1 MQFVEPCI
9 KWPTDK
15 TPFYELRPAS
25 EAVLKR
31 AANMYGANVNKGED
45 YVKDKYFLGEGG
57 FEDSCKS
64 SMSFWYS
71 DPPKVEIAPRHNIYH
86 PDDMGLELSERRLIG
101 SFKTRVRCYQ
111 LSRYNV
117 CPDCKTDRMGWD
129 EGQEHDCPDPGPA
142 NPSTR
147 RTEAKKRYGLKR
159 KGDWKG
165 WKRNKGQQQPEMPE
179 KEKMPE
185 RIPDHQPAKRL
196 RKAKQERET
205 KLNEK
210 PMQTLIDLHP
220 EVPARKLEEVMTSI
234 LLLPPDSSDANASNS
249 AAAYTDPISL
259 LQARHPEVTPE
270 TLSKIVQSVLALP
283 SDEMLGKRAAQTEV
297 SPDPKKGSTSSD
309 NYYSLLDDSLALSEL
324 TQTPENK

>member
-1 MQFVEPCI
+1 
-9 KWPTDK
+9 
-15 TPFYELRPAS
+15 
-25 EAVLKR
+25 
-31 AANMYGANVNKGED
+31 
-45 YVKDKYFLGEGG
+45 
-57 FEDSCKS
+57 
-64 SMSFWYS
+64 
-71 DPPKVEIAPRHNIYH
+71 
-86 PDDMGLELSERRLIG
+86 
-101 SFKTRVRCYQ
+101 
-111 LSRYNV
+111 
-117 CPDCKTDRMGWD
+117 MGWD

-185 RIPDHQPAKRL
+185 RVPDHQPAKRL

-249 AAAYTDPISL
+249 AAAYTDPMSL

-309 NYYSLLDDSLALSEL
+309 NYHSLLDDSLALSEL